1 MTLVYMQYHFL
12 IHLYHVYTPISI
24 ISLAHMYTNSM
35 LSAKKRAIHQSDTSI
50 LIYLYTNLLTS
61 KFQTLRFIFKG

>member
-12 IHLYHVYTPISI
+12 LHLYHEHIPITT
-24 ISLAHMYTNSM
+24 ISLAHMYTNSI
-35 LSAKKRAIHQSDTSI
+35 LNAKKRDIYQSDTSI

-61 KFQTLRFIFKG
+61 KFQPLRFIFKR